1 MELLLYITSTRLRPG
16 SRSLFRTRL
25 TSIILGIEL
34 SFLLGHFDE
43 CNDTDVRLVG
53 GTASV
58 NETFGTVE
66 ICVRGIWGTVCHN
79 SWDNADAA
87 VVCRQLGLSSEGI
100 SLSK

>member
-1 MELLLYITSTRLRPG
+1 MDQTDIN
-16 SRSLFRTRL
+16 
-25 TSIILGIEL
+25 LGIEV
-34 SFLLGHFDE
+34 SFLLGQFIE

-53 GTASV
+53 GTVSV

-66 ICVRGIWGTVCHN
+66 ICFRGIWGTVCHD

-100 SLSK
+100 